1 MKQTL
6 LFVNHKKQTASPDAL
21 VTDYSYKYLRNLFPW
36 ELHSLSFV
44 YSYLE
49 CV

>member
-1 MKQTL
+1 MKQIL
-6 LFVNHKKQTASPDAL
+6 LFVNHLSWCFS
-21 VTDYSYKYLRNLFPW
+21 DYSYKYLRNLFPW